1 MLSVLPIQSKDE
13 QKEVCELCRV
23 EYRPTLLAYKLTD
36 GGKTVGVCQF
46 RLTPEGGVI
55 STLSGLPGEEKFEYL
70 FMLGRGTLNF
80 IDTCGA
86 KYAYLDID
94 GFDDVTARAIGF
106 SRIDGRYRIDL
117 EGFFTEPCKHH

>member
-1 MLSVLPIQSKDE
+1 MLSVLPIQTKDE
-13 QKEVCELCRV
+13 QQKICELCGV

-36 GGKTVGVCQF
+36 EGKTVGVCQF

-55 STLSGLPGEEKFEYL
+55 STLWAQNKFEYL
-70 FMLGRGTLNF
+70 FLLGRGTLNF

-86 KYAYLDID
+86 KYAYLDVE

-106 SRIDGRYRIDL
+106 SKTDGRYRIDL

>member
-1 MLSVLPIQSKDE
+1 MLSVLPIQSKNE
-13 QKEVCELCRV
+13 QKEICELCGV
-23 EYRPTLLAYKLTD
+23 EYRPTLLAYKLAD
-36 GGKTVGVCQF
+36 EGKTVGVCQF

-55 STLSGLPGEEKFEYL
+55 STLSCKAGEERFEYL

-86 KYAYLDID
+86 KYAYLDIE

-106 SRIDGRYRIDL
+106 SKTDGRYRIDL
-117 EGFFTEPCKHH
+117 EGFFTEPCKH